1 MALGA
6 AGQMLSGKFLLITRP
21 LSSIAPCCSP
31 SRWIWGGLRSNT
43 PRHEAATGQV
53 HRTVFRENFCVRS
66 GTHEPQ
72 LVAST
77 TSEEYG
83 NADEFFREQDLSKL
97 QENANSTGNRVKGSV
112 VLNECFAVSKNYLE
126 LTDKELF
133 AQCKMDT
140 YRASGPGGQH
150 RNKTDSA
157 VRLKHLPTGLVTQAC
172 EDRSQHKNRALAL
185 GRMRQLIALE
195 VREKVEL
202 EGYKPPPELVRIL
215 PFEKGAKKDRSVQKI
230 GPNHPDFSQGVK
242 CLLDL
247 LEAVGGSVSDG
258 AAALGLTTGSLS
270 KLITS
275 DKNLWQGAN
284 KIRASKG
291 LKPLR

>member
-1 MALGA
+1 MGSVV
-6 AGQMLSGKFLLITRP
+6 QVLSGKFLLRTRP
-21 LSSIAPCCSP
+21 LSSVAPCGFAARWVWNA
-31 SRWIWGGLRSNT
+31 SRCNSLRPKAGGAAGRLLY
-43 PRHEAATGQV
+43 PAATS
-53 HRTVFRENFCVRS
+53 RIFCRATS

-72 LVAST
+72 LEPRI
-77 TSEEYG
+77 SEEY
-83 NADEFFREQDLSKL
+83 ADDGEARGGQDFSQY
-97 QENANSTGNRVKGSV
+97 QEKSSGGNRVK
-112 VLNECFAVSKNYLE
+112 ETAVSNETKNYLE
-126 LTDKELF
+126 LTDKELL

-172 EDRSQHKNRALAL
+172 EDRSQHNNRALAL

-202 EGYKPPPELVRIL
+202 EGYKPPPELARIV
-215 PFEKGAKKDRSVQKI
+215 PFEKGAKKDRTVQKI
-230 GPNHPDFSQGVK
+230 GPNHPDFAQGVK

-247 LEAVGGSVSDG
+247 LEAVGGSVSDA
-258 AAALGLTTGSLS
+258 AAALGLTTGALS

-275 DKNLWQGAN
+275 DKVLWQGAN
-284 KIRASKG
+284 RIRASKG